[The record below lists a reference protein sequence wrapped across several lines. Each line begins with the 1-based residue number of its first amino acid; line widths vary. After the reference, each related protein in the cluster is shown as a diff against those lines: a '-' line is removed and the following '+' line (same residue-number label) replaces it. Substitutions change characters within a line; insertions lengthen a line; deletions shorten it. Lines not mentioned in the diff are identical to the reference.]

1 MYLLK
6 YLILQTD
13 ESVRWRQNSWDEVTQ
28 STTIN
33 ERHTPS
39 QKSSSSDRDPELSSE
54 EESNKYV
61 LTFSGILSI
70 VFFIFKIFIFR
81 SYDTRNNV
89 SKTLRWTKN
98 PPSPDPPS
106 SPGLLSRWF
115 SLRRCS
121 QYDLDVRPNSKMP
134 LLPEVY

>member
-1 MYLLK
+1 MKFKIHNMLP
-6 YLILQTD
+6 TD

-61 LTFSGILSI
+61 LTFI
-70 VFFIFKIFIFR
+70 
-81 SYDTRNNV
+81 
-89 SKTLRWTKN
+89 
-98 PPSPDPPS
+98 
-106 SPGLLSRWF
+106 
-115 SLRRCS
+115 
-121 QYDLDVRPNSKMP
+121 
-134 LLPEVY
+134 

>member
-1 MYLLK
+1 MYLPK
-6 YLILQTD
+6 YSILQTD

-61 LTFSGILSI
+61 LTFLFYSLHC
-70 VFFIFKIFIFR
+70 FFIFLIFIFR
-81 SYDTRNNV
+81 SYDINFTINV
-89 SKTLRWTKN
+89 
-98 PPSPDPPS
+98 
-106 SPGLLSRWF
+106 
-115 SLRRCS
+115 
-121 QYDLDVRPNSKMP
+121 QY
-134 LLPEVY
+134 E

>member
-61 LTFSGILSI
+61 LTFCGILLI
-70 VFFIFKIFIFR
+70 VFFHILNFYFQE
-81 SYDTRNNV
+81 
-89 SKTLRWTKN
+89 L
-98 PPSPDPPS
+98 
-106 SPGLLSRWF
+106 
-115 SLRRCS
+115 
-121 QYDLDVRPNSKMP
+121 
-134 LLPEVY
+134 

>member
-1 MYLLK
+1 MYLPE

-61 LTFSGILSI
+61 LTFSGILLI
-70 VFFIFKIFIFR
+70 IFFIF
-81 SYDTRNNV
+81 
-89 SKTLRWTKN
+89 
-98 PPSPDPPS
+98 
-106 SPGLLSRWF
+106 
-115 SLRRCS
+115 
-121 QYDLDVRPNSKMP
+121 
-134 LLPEVY
+134 